1 MLSASRPL
9 AHSPR
14 FPTPTLPSSGAAELV
29 TTNKLSELACL
40 ALYLMFEKKQADES
54 FWGPFIHELDR
65 QRGRGQTAV
74 ATPLL
79 WDPQEVAELFQGS
92 PMKVSIRIR
101 VEEKQTDQSFWR
113 PFINELDRQRG
124 RGQTAVE
131 TPQLWDPQEVAELFQ
146 GSPKKAEVEARLHCR
161 ASRGSGGG
169 GAAAGHQEGARGAG
183 PGTVEVEA
191 RLQGIKREYEELD
204 TVWFLAASL
213 FKGIKREYEELDT
226 VWFLAASLFK
236 QYPYDTPS
244 ETFPFEIFKQAFI
257 AVQSCVV
264 HLQGTCRVRLW
275 PATCSQPNPRPLLPT
290 TPSPPYYSPILPV
303 PLYSSAGHAS
313 PPLLRPHPHGPA
325 STDLLPHHL
334 LALPPCPPH
343 HSMYSSH
350 LFRPHAP
357 PFPALPFPPP
367 RRACLSLGVPL
378 PRRFALIP
386 MGPPLLAYKSTT
398 RSMLAASPDGGVEL
412 RLDRPVKA
420 GEPLSVCTTR
430 YMLAAFPP
438 SPLRPFPLAHLPPS
452 SSPHPLRC
460 GPQPNTRLLLNYGI
474 VDEDNPYDRL
484 TVWPPAHTRLLLNY
498 GIVDED
504 NPYDRL
510 TVQVRAAQVALNPDD
525 PLYQAK
531 RAIVQKNDLLRTQDF
546 QVDFQVMVPYR
557 AWHDDTF
564 SLTVTPFSTTPNPS
578 PLYKGKEQ
586 AALYDMM
593 PYLRLA
599 HVTDP
604 LDMEFVTFADGPVS
618 PCNENALLDQL
629 VEFFEGRLAAYPTTL
644 KEDID
649 ATRSLPSSF
658 PLPFPCRFDSPPAP
672 CPLAPVSLVSPAPR
686 HSDRRPHNPPKEEGG
701 GAADPA
707 TKPKR
712 RVAARL
718 VRIEKEILSNAL
730 AAVQEVIS
738 ALPTWSEA
746 PCYSQHRPILK

>member
-1 MLSASRPL
+1 MNANGLPPCKVTLKERPG
-9 AHSPR
+9 A
-14 FPTPTLPSSGAAELV
+14 TPEEDTIHYVAATEDLQAGDIPLKVPDNLIVTLGRVLGDENLAELV

-40 ALYLMFEKKQADES
+40 ALYLMFEKKQADQS
-54 FWGPFIHELDR
+54 FWGPFINELDR

-79 WDPQEVAELFQGS
+79 WDPKEVAELFQGS
-92 PMKVSIRIR
+92 PMK
-101 VEEKQTDQSFWR
+101 
-113 PFINELDRQRG
+113 
-124 RGQTAVE
+124 A
-131 TPQLWDPQEVAELFQ
+131 
-146 GSPKKAEVEARLHCR
+146 
-161 ASRGSGGG
+161 
-169 GAAAGHQEGARGAG
+169 
-183 PGTVEVEA
+183 EVEA
-191 RLQGIKREYEELD
+191 RLQGIR
-204 TVWFLAASL
+204 
-213 FKGIKREYEELDT
+213 REYEELDT

-264 HLQGTCRVRLW
+264 HLQ
-275 PATCSQPNPRPLLPT
+275 
-290 TPSPPYYSPILPV
+290 
-303 PLYSSAGHAS
+303 
-313 PPLLRPHPHGPA
+313 
-325 STDLLPHHL
+325 
-334 LALPPCPPH
+334 
-343 HSMYSSH
+343 
-350 LFRPHAP
+350 
-357 PFPALPFPPP
+357 
-367 RRACLSLGVPL
+367 GVPL

-420 GEPLSVCTTR
+420 GEPLSVW
-430 YMLAAFPP
+430 
-438 SPLRPFPLAHLPPS
+438 
-452 SSPHPLRC
+452 C

-484 TVWPPAHTRLLLNY
+484 TV
-498 GIVDED
+498 
-504 NPYDRL
+504 
-510 TVQVRAAQVALNPDD
+510 QVALNPDD

-546 QVDFQVMVPYR
+546 Q
-557 AWHDDTF
+557 
-564 SLTVTPFSTTPNPS
+564 
-578 PLYKGKEQ
+578 LYKGKEQ

-604 LDMEFVTFADGPVS
+604 LDMEFVTFADGPVCGVS
-618 PCNENALLDQL
+618 PCNENAVLDQL

-644 KEDID
+644 EEDI
-649 ATRSLPSSF
+649 A
-658 PLPFPCRFDSPPAP
+658 AI
-672 CPLAPVSLVSPAPR
+672 
-686 HSDRRPHNPPKEEGG
+686 
-701 GAADPA
+701 ADPA